1 MKTKKYN
8 WLLKLSYVTDDG
20 KYTVSYV
27 NVLSSTKNEVIHIVD
42 KYRKELVDV
51 LVYKFQIVF

>member
-1 MKTKKYN
+1 MKAKKYG

-20 KYTVSYV
+20 KCAVSYV
-27 NVLSSTKNEVIHIVD
+27 NVLPSTKKEVMSIVD

-51 LVYKFQIVF
+51 RVYKLQIAL